1 MASILHGVS
10 YHGFTTAPPGA
21 PGGTMSITA
30 PERID
35 DATCPDHLH
44 PATAAFY
51 RSCMRALNTSGVEYL
66 VGGAYAFARYTG
78 IERHTKDFDIFCRMA
93 DMETVLAVLD
103 RLGCRTEKTFPHW
116 LAKAYNE
123 PTGDFIDVIYSSGS
137 GIAVVDDEWFAHGVR
152 DEVLGVPV
160 ALCPAEEMIWSKA
173 FIMERERYDGN
184 DVAHLLRA
192 RGPSLDWGRLL
203 RRFGSHWRVLLS
215 HLVLF
220 GFIYP
225 TERGAVPAHV
235 HDELMRRL
243 QAEAMAAPPGDR
255 TCQGTLI
262 SRAQYLVDIGPW
274 GYRDARLEPGIKMT
288 PADIAH
294 WTRAIDTDKQGP
306 GR

>member
-1 MASILHGVS
+1 MNLSEPSAG
-10 YHGFTTAPPGA
+10 
-21 PGGTMSITA
+21 
-30 PERID
+30 D
-35 DATCPDHLH
+35 DAIRPDHLD
-44 PATAAFY
+44 PGTFAFY
-51 RSCMRALNTSGVEYL
+51 RACLHALNEAGVDYL

-78 IERHTKDFDIFCRMA
+78 IERHTKDFDIFCRQR
-93 DMETVLAVLD
+93 DVGPILAVLD
-103 RLGCRTEKTFPHW
+103 GLGCQTEKTFPHW
-116 LAKAYNE
+116 LAKAYN
-123 PTGDFIDVIYSSGS
+123 PGTADFIDVIYSSGS
-137 GIAVVDDEWFAHGVR
+137 GIAVVDDEWFAHSVR
-152 DEVLGVPV
+152 ETVLGVSV
-160 ALCPAEEMIWSKA
+160 RLCPAEEIIWSKG

-192 RGPSLDWGRLL
+192 CAGSLDWDRLL
-203 RRFGSHWRVLLS
+203 RRFGDHWRVLLS

-225 TERGAVPAHV
+225 AERKKVPTHV

-243 QAEAMAAPPGDR
+243 HAEATAGPLASK

-294 WTRAIDTDKQGP
+294 WTRAIDADKKEGTP
-306 GR
+306 PR